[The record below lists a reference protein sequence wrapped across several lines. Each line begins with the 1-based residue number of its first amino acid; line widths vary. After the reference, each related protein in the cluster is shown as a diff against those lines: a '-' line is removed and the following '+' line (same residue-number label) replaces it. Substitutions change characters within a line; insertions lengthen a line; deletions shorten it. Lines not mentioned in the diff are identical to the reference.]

1 MADSVVDPEIG
12 EQQVTSATAV
22 ELPRASSE
30 AHEVVKF
37 WADHNHRVDYAEEPP
52 ARPRIRDR
60 DYPLKYADN
69 GNGVAENHYTQDDE
83 KWSEQEESFSKNEI
97 HTADRFNGDVND
109 CKMIVCKKDND
120 SFRNPKDKL
129 EITCATPLNDEA
141 GRNNKIFSKCN
152 HVNAI
157 VVDNNET
164 RAADHGI
171 KMFAIASTNK
181 RINNSSES
189 AYSPQ
194 NVDKI
199 SSGKCKC
206 VRDIEGHKN
215 DCNDVDAEPMEISSS
230 QNRARSH
237 GDDIVV
243 FNTASRI
250 GALRDETTC
259 KVVHSSAKASHAR
272 SSGKACRSTR
282 NALGN
287 RKEPWDQETDIA
299 VPCAEQKERGAA
311 RKYEN
316 CGDSHFS
323 YGRYSQLW
331 KYSDYL
337 NRGAVA
343 VYEAANRDA
352 ARIAANNR
360 NRETDST
367 RLAAPIATAVL
378 YRSRSLPRL
387 SMHDSGVACSDHT
400 PVAPEQVHAASRQ
413 LVADLKQLL
422 TLKQHYYPEG
432 GWGWVILL
440 VGLLVQI
447 LSHGAHEAV
456 GVFIQQV
463 TVKFGPHVYL
473 QAGWLGAMS
482 TSVAL
487 LVSPVTIAF
496 CRRKSTRVTAVLGG
510 LVTALGCLF
519 TSFASQFHQL
529 FFSYGTVVGI
539 GVGMTRDCSTL
550 MVAQYFKRKRE
561 LVEIFIVSGSGLG
574 IAVMSAFI
582 KGAIT
587 KIGWRLGLQ
596 AVTGVVF
603 LTFILGTFYRSASL
617 YHPQRRAILHLKNQ
631 KRKIKDKNKVDDRP
645 PFFDFSTLR
654 SKTVRILLVSTGIS
668 AFGINTPIFYLAHQA
683 EEEGLG
689 DTVVLLQAYLGLA
702 WTLGCVAFGLLVVH
716 RSVECRI
723 ARQYLTQAA
732 VFVCGLCILALT
744 AVQGNYH
751 GYVMFA
757 WIYGIFCGG
766 YHYSLK
772 MYTYERVRARN
783 FARTWG
789 FVQCSQAIPIAIGV
803 PISGYINV
811 GCGGKAGYY
820 FSSTCVLVGSFT
832 LFFIDLH
839 RRNLSKH
846 KHTRANGTKHICA
859 SDSCPQRRRPSFS
872 QEPENEGP
880 HVAAAGAAG
889 ATAAALVLGADL
901 TPAQGEPID
910 VLVADKPELTC
921 ISEEGI
927 ADMDLPDNLLEEL
940 DYIGDCI
947 TSCNKVE
954 NYLMLSEFENNLI
967 AEMPII
973 TDRRGR
979 RWSVARSKTSH
990 SNCGQASGMQS
1001 TTDEAN
1007 TKPKWRFTNVPH
1019 NTNTRM
1025 ITVIDEASA

>member
-1 MADSVVDPEIG
+1 MMD
-12 EQQVTSATAV
+12 AV
-22 ELPRASSE
+22 RAEPGRTPRDKDRTQKLIRVPKSPTKYVFKP
-30 AHEVVKF
+30 EVVRK
-37 WADHNHRVDYAEEPP
+37 VSP
-52 ARPRIRDR
+52 
-60 DYPLKYADN
+60 
-69 GNGVAENHYTQDDE
+69 
-83 KWSEQEESFSKNEI
+83 
-97 HTADRFNGDVND
+97 
-109 CKMIVCKKDND
+109 
-120 SFRNPKDKL
+120 
-129 EITCATPLNDEA
+129 
-141 GRNNKIFSKCN
+141 
-152 HVNAI
+152 
-157 VVDNNET
+157 T
-164 RAADHGI
+164 RQAQ
-171 KMFAIASTNK
+171 TN
-181 RINNSSES
+181 
-189 AYSPQ
+189 
-194 NVDKI
+194 
-199 SSGKCKC
+199 
-206 VRDIEGHKN
+206 
-215 DCNDVDAEPMEISSS
+215 
-230 QNRARSH
+230 
-237 GDDIVV
+237 
-243 FNTASRI
+243 
-250 GALRDETTC
+250 
-259 KVVHSSAKASHAR
+259 
-272 SSGKACRSTR
+272 R
-282 NALGN
+282 NALCRQDATFSPRAQVHHQHEKGARSPCSPESALRTATFRCEGCGETHDRLQHHHRQARCRN
-287 RKEPWDQETDIA
+287 R
-299 VPCAEQKERGAA
+299 C
-311 RKYEN
+311 
-316 CGDSHFS
+316 DSP
-323 YGRYSQLW
+323 L
-331 KYSDYL
+331 D
-337 NRGAVA
+337 
-343 VYEAANRDA
+343 EAHDLLALQDA
-352 ARIAANNR
+352 A
-360 NRETDST
+360 T
-367 RLAAPIATAVL
+367 RRYLQGPEASGGPPIL
-378 YRSRSLPRL
+378 YRSRSLPQL
-387 SMHDSGVACSDHT
+387 SIHDSGLGSNEH
-400 PVAPEQVHAASRQ
+400 PPGRPSSR
-413 LVADLKQLL
+413 LVADLRQLL

-432 GWGWVILL
+432 GWGWVILV
-440 VGLLVQI
+440 VGVMVQI
-447 LSHGAHEAV
+447 LSHGIHGAS
-456 GVFIQQV
+456 GVILPQV
-463 TVKFGPHVYL
+463 ANRFGPRVGL
-473 QAGWLGAMS
+473 QSGWLGAMS
-482 TSVAL
+482 TGVAL

-550 MVAQYFKRKRE
+550 MVAQYFKRRRE
-561 LVEIFIVSGSGLG
+561 FVEIFIVSGSGLG

-582 KGAIT
+582 KGAIS

-645 PFFDFSTLR
+645 PFFDFSTLK

-716 RSVECRI
+716 HSVECRI

-732 VFVCGLCILALT
+732 VFMCGLCILALT
-744 AVQGNYH
+744 AVHGNYH
-751 GYVMFA
+751 GYVMFT

-839 RRNLSKH
+839 RRSLSRH
-846 KHTRANGTKHICA
+846 KHTRANGTRHLCVA
-859 SDSCPQRRRPSFS
+859 DNCPQRKRLSFS
-872 QEPENEGP
+872 QEPENEG
-880 HVAAAGAAG
+880 VAAGAA
-889 ATAAALVLGADL
+889 AAALMLGAEL
-901 TPAQGEPID
+901 APVPGEVPNTM
-910 VLVADKPELTC
+910 AGEKPELTC

-927 ADMDLPDNLLEEL
+927 ADMDLPDNLLDDL

-973 TDRRGR
+973 LDRKGR
-979 RWSVARSKTSH
+979 RWSLARSKGPAPGSQ
-990 SNCGQASGMQS
+990 GGASQGAP
-1001 TTDEAN
+1001 EEEEV
-1007 TKPKWRFTNVPH
+1007 KPKWRLMTAPPNNRV
-1019 NTNTRM
+1019 
-1025 ITVIDEASA
+1025 ITVIDEAST